1 MMHFVR
7 VLEINE
13 KTHFWNATCD
23 FTIIL
28 AGLVWMSRLLFLYAL
43 PERAYPGLTGSD
55 GPEASRTESPNPW
68 ARLHHIRTK
77 YIRHGSPYPLDA
89 MLDLLFKG
97 NELRLREG
105 GKVTVCGGRPRKRMT
120 PWL

>member
-13 KTHFWNATCD
+13 KTHFWNAPCD

-43 PERAYPGLTGSD
+43 RERAYP
-55 GPEASRTESPNPW
+55 
-68 ARLHHIRTK
+68 
-77 YIRHGSPYPLDA
+77 
-89 MLDLLFKG
+89 
-97 NELRLREG
+97 
-105 GKVTVCGGRPRKRMT
+105 V
-120 PWL
+120 